1 MPSPNHID
9 KQKAPLS
16 TMELFLKWEKTDHYK
31 NVRSLAKKNRIE
43 EMLCL
48 AKNFLTFKKNRPLCS
63 SILTTKN
70 YENNNSIRN

>member
-1 MPSPNHID
+1 MSSPNHID
-9 KQKAPLS
+9 QQEAPLS

-43 EMLCL
+43 EMLWL
-48 AKNFLTFKKNRPLCS
+48 AFEQGLNS
-63 SILTTKN
+63 QN